1 MLLLSAMPRRSSPF
15 FLLALAA
22 LAAASFASSADARPN
37 RYNYDYDYDYEYGD
51 NRRPQRAAVDP
62 EPEAEPFK
70 LDRPAGPPR
79 LAVVSLGDQRVTIY
93 DANGQIMQGPISSGA
108 TPNDTPPGIY
118 AILQKNREHYS
129 NRYDDARMP
138 FMQRITWTGMA
149 LHGGVL
155 PGYPASHGCVRLN
168 ENFASKLFDMTQL
181 GMRVIVSRNNMAPAD
196 ISHPLLF
203 KPSPF
208 RDNVAVLSTAAAA
221 VASEIEDGKSTRY
234 VGGGQNDPPELAT
247 RTAALQSMA
256 TAKTAEAQE
265 LNKKV
270 EEARVAFKQ
279 KQTASARVTKAL
291 KGAERAYMNAVE
303 WQAGAEKNLSRAKTE
318 KQTKRAEEQKTKA
331 IAKVAET
338 KAKFEAVTAENKPA
352 LDELARAEE
361 AFKAIEAEHKALAEA
376 ARDAQRKMS
385 PVSVFISR
393 STNKLYIRQAL
404 EQIYEGDVIIRDPEA
419 PIGTHIFTAVDY
431 QPGGRD
437 MKWNVVSIAG
447 RQQGEP
453 EKSSGMNKHPR
464 NASVPGIPTDAASAS
479 AALDRIEIPRET
491 AQRISELV
499 LPGSSLIVSDEAAHK
514 ETAKAT
520 DFIVL
525 LSGEPQGGIILRP
538 KPRDE
543 YYDDYWGYGGYG
555 YNDGYDRRRRRGGA
569 PYGPFGGAF
578 KWW

>member
-1 MLLLSAMPRRSSPF
+1 MLSLSAMPRRSPL

-129 NRYDDARMP
+129 NRYDDAAMP
-138 FMQRITWTGMA
+138 FMQRITWTGIA
-149 LHGGVL
+149 LHAGQL
-155 PGYPASHGCVRLN
+155 PGYPASHGCVRLR
-168 ENFASKLFDMTQL
+168 EDFANSLFDKTKL
-181 GMRVIVSRNNMAPAD
+181 GMRVIISRNNMAPSP
-196 ISHPLLF
+196 ISHPVLF
-203 KPSPF
+203 KPKPF
-208 RDNVAVLSTAAAA
+208 RDNVAVLTPAA
-221 VASEIEDGKSTRY
+221 VQTLAPTEEGKDTRY
-234 VGGGQNDPPELAT
+234 AGGGQNDPPELAT
-247 RTAALQSMA
+247 RTAALQALSA
-256 TAKTAEAQE
+256 AKTAEAQE
-265 LNKKV
+265 LAKKV
-270 EEARVAFKQ
+270 EDARVAFKQ
-279 KQTASARVTKAL
+279 EQRDSARAAKAL
-291 KGAERAYMNAVE
+291 KSAERAYMNAVE
-303 WQAGAEKNLSRAKTE
+303 WQADAEKDLTRDKTE
-318 KQTKRAEEQKTKA
+318 KQTKRAEDQKAKA

-338 KAKFEAVTAENKPA
+338 KTKFEAVTAENKPA
-352 LDELARAEE
+352 LEELARAEA
-361 AFKAIEAEHKALAEA
+361 AFKAADAEHKAVAGA
-376 ARDAQRKMS
+376 AREAIRKLS
-385 PVSVFISR
+385 PVSVFVSLKAK
-393 STNKLYIRQAL
+393 KLYIRQDM
-404 EQIYEGDVIIRDPEA
+404 EQIYEGDVTIRDPDQ

-447 RQQGEP
+447 RQPGEP
-453 EKSSGMNKHPR
+453 EKSSGMNR
-464 NASVPGIPTDAASAS
+464 NSRSGSVPGIPTDVAAAT
-479 AALDRIEIPRET
+479 AALDRVEIPKET
-491 AQRISELV
+491 AEHISELV

-514 ETAKAT
+514 ETGKAT

-538 KPRDE
+538 KPKPE
-543 YYDDYWGYGGYG
+543 FYDDYWGGYG
-555 YNDGYDRRRRRGGA
+555 YNDGYGYDRRRRRGGA